1 MKRIVLIKIEN
12 WRVHGDF
19 YCAFNKLDFSVVVF
33 LYPIY
38 ILYSIDCWLETRLLN
53 LQKPK

>member
-33 LYPIY
+33 LYKALSTYYTQLIVG
-38 ILYSIDCWLETRLLN
+38 R
-53 LQKPK
+53 KPGC